1 MDLQGLRIDR
11 SAAPKSRLAP
21 AAIASAVVA
30 VLAVAGTW
38 LYPQIKGQFFRTEVV
53 LTEILSVSPAQA
65 AIVLTSTGYVKP
77 DELSQVGAPIQG
89 RIAEVFVKEG
99 DTVKKGDLL
108 ARMESAQQKSAMAT
122 ARAEAAAARARAQNA
137 RASLREIEQQL
148 IRERTLVAKG
158 AVAKARVD
166 DMQARADT
174 LKEAVAVAESDAAAA
189 QLKAQSYAVDLQYTE
204 IRAPISGTITNKPLQ
219 VGEIVGLSL
228 ERTGIVE
235 IANLSTLYVET
246 DVPEG
251 KLDRVKIGGP
261 CEIRLDAYADRRF
274 RGEAFEIRPQVNR
287 AKATV
292 PVKVRFVDDTK
303 GVLPDMAATVSFLT
317 EAIQQGSLDQRSKV
331 VVPESAIVRKGNQQA
346 IFVVTDDVVRYVPVD
361 LGERF
366 ANGFV
371 LKRGPEV
378 GTKIVD
384 KPPKALKSGHKIKER
399 ES

>member
-11 SAAPKSRLAP
+11 SAPRNSRFAP
-21 AAIASAVVA
+21 AVIGIAVVA
-30 VLAVAGTW
+30 VLAGAGVW
-38 LYPQIKGQFFRTEVV
+38 LYPQLKGQFFKTEVAI
-53 LTEILSVSPAQA
+53 TEILSVSPAQA

-99 DTVKKGDLL
+99 DTVKQGDLL
-108 ARMESAQQKSAMAT
+108 ARMENAQQKSAMAT
-122 ARAEAAAARARAQNA
+122 ARAEVASAKARAQNA
-137 RASLREIEQQL
+137 RASLHEIEQQL
-148 IRERTLVAKG
+148 IRERTLAAKG
-158 AVAKARVD
+158 AVAQARVD

-174 LKEAVAVAESDAAAA
+174 LKEAVAVAQSDAEAA
-189 QLKAQSYAVDLQYTE
+189 QLRVQAHAVDLKYTE
-204 IRAPISGTITNKPLQ
+204 IRAPISGTIVNKPLQ

-235 IANLSTLYVET
+235 IANLNSLYVET

-261 CEIRLDAYADRRF
+261 CEIRLDAYAERRF

-317 EAIQQGSLDQRSKV
+317 EALQEGSLDQRPKV
-331 VVPESAIVRKGNQQA
+331 VVPESAIVRKGNQRA
-346 IFVVTDDVVRYVPVD
+346 VFVLTDDVVRYVPVE

-366 ANGFV
+366 ANGYV

-384 KPPKALKSGHKIKER
+384 KPPKELKSGHKIKER